1 MTAVAMRAPVQ
12 ANPTPGER
20 LSQRKVR
27 LFALLL
33 GVMAAVGPATIDMYL
48 PSLPQITTDMGSTD
62 ALVQLTL
69 TGTMLGMGIGQ
80 LVIGPLS
87 DTFGRRRPLLIG
99 LLAHVAA
106 SLAIVVA
113 PTVAVLGVLRV
124 VQGFGAAASATI
136 AMAVVRDLFVGVR
149 AAQLFS
155 RLMLV
160 VGIAPVVAPSLG
172 SAILRVGSWRAI
184 FVVLAL
190 VSTMVV
196 LISWRFLPET
206 LPPSARRPVGLA
218 SMAGVVAGLVRDRV
232 FVGLVLASGCSF
244 GAVIAYVSG
253 SPFVLQDGFGL
264 SVQQFG
270 VAFSAGAVGMVVMT
284 QVNVPLLRRFEPGRL
299 LLTGIIGCLVSTAV
313 LLATALTGAGGLFGV
328 LVPIWSAMAFLAL
341 TFPNT
346 PAIALSRHGEAA
358 GTASAVMGAS
368 QNLVAAAAA
377 PIVGLLGSSAVSLGL
392 VMFGCFAV
400 ALTLLLFV
408 VRPQGLKLPADLMR
422 NDRTPVAAH

>member
-1 MTAVAMRAPVQ
+1 
-12 ANPTPGER
+12 
-20 LSQRKVR
+20 
-27 LFALLL
+27 
-33 GVMAAVGPATIDMYL
+33 
-48 PSLPQITTDMGSTD
+48 
-62 ALVQLTL
+62 
-69 TGTMLGMGIGQ
+69 
-80 LVIGPLS
+80 
-87 DTFGRRRPLLIG
+87 
-99 LLAHVAA
+99 
-106 SLAIVVA
+106 
-113 PTVAVLGVLRV
+113 
-124 VQGFGAAASATI
+124 
-136 AMAVVRDLFVGVR
+136 
-149 AAQLFS
+149 
-155 RLMLV
+155 
-160 VGIAPVVAPSLG
+160 VVAPSLG
-172 SAILRVGSWRAI
+172 SAILRFGSWRAI
-184 FVVLAL
+184 FVVLAA
-190 VSTMVV
+190 VSATVV

-206 LPPSARRPVGLA
+206 LPPAARRPVGLA
-218 SMAGVVAGLVRDRV
+218 SMAGVVSGLVRDRV

-270 VAFSAGAVGMVVMT
+270 VAFSAGAVGMVAMT

-313 LLATALTGAGGLFGV
+313 LVGTALTGTGGLFGV

-377 PIVGLLGSSAVSLGL
+377 PLVGLLGSSALSLGL
-392 VMFGCFAV
+392 VMFGCFAA
-400 ALTLLLFV
+400 ALTLLLVV

-422 NDRTPVAAH
+422 NDRTPVSSH